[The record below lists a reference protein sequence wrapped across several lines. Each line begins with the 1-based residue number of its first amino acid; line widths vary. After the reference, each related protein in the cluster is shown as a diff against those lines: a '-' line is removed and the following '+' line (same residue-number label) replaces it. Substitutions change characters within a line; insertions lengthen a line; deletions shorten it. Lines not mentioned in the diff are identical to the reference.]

1 MSLKSKMD
9 RVLKERVDR
18 IDLLYSATSLY
29 QVTLKPE
36 FRFNSKTALHKMV
49 FDNKQE
55 ATAAVYHAVENN
67 MAAA

>member
-36 FRFNSKTALHKMV
+36 FRFSSEVATDKMV

-55 ATAAVYHAVENN
+55 ATAAVYYSVAR
-67 MAAA
+67 